1 MKLTATH
8 RTVMLF
14 APRNIE
20 VGRENPC
27 FTGAKTPLSLVV
39 FSFLRRSF
47 VTDLIRAKFVMTG
60 SHGKPLRLAA
70 PVSGIL
76 TPFSPAAKTVR
87 SIWLVAFQFL
97 QEQVA

>member
-1 MKLTATH
+1 MKLTQAI
-8 RTVMLF
+8 RDAILF

-20 VGRENPC
+20 VWCGNQC

-47 VTDLIRAKFVMTG
+47 VTGLVRAKFVMTG

-70 PVSGIL
+70 PVSGIT
-76 TPFSPAAKTVR
+76 TPSSPAAKTVV
-87 SIWLVAFQFL
+87 SIWLVAFQSL